1 MLCLMHELGQQDGSR
16 YGYLELRGNPL
27 TADQLGRLIGVSL
40 DDLESLFKELE
51 TAGVFSLDEGGV
63 IYSRRLARD
72 GELKA
77 NSKQSGKQ
85 RGK

>member
-40 DDLESLFKELE
+40 DDLESLLKELE

-63 IYSRRLARD
+63 ISSRRLARD
-72 GELKA
+72 GE
-77 NSKQSGKQ
+77 
-85 RGK
+85 